1 MYFVLL
7 FFIKLNYDAKN
18 IYNVFSNNKG
28 LSSRHIAAT
37 NNGSDKISEKIVY
50 ILHAVGAKRCQNILL
65 ETECTDACGWNK
77 NYNGIPP
84 AKPISM
90 PVCILSN

>member
-1 MYFVLL
+1 M
-7 FFIKLNYDAKN
+7 
-18 IYNVFSNNKG
+18 FSNNKG

-37 NNGSDKISEKIVY
+37 NSGPDRVSEKIVY
-50 ILHAVGAKRCQNILL
+50 ILHAVGAKRCQNIL
-65 ETECTDACGWNK
+65 ETECTDGCSPNK

-90 PVCILSN
+90 PVCIIPMSQF